1 VLGIPRVFRCP
12 SVKANLSPVLFF
24 VSLLVNGI
32 LTGAVYA
39 LIALAFV
46 VVYKSSRMVNFAVG
60 KWGMFGSLL
69 VATGL
74 LGPVIN

>member
-1 VLGIPRVFRCP
+1 M
-12 SVKANLSPVLFF
+12 FF

-46 VVYKSSRMVNFAVG
+46 VVYKSSRMVNFRGRRVG
-60 KWGMFGSLL
+60 HVRLSASRHRIASSG
-69 VATGL
+69 APT
-74 LGPVIN
+74 